1 MTTRR
6 FRTSSSASIAGADR
20 SITNLFASISNE
32 ECRHDVTKLYEGRLR
47 SHARNF
53 EGMKRKW
60 EGFTGVPLPKKLKTS
75 SDAAHASASSAPAVA
90 SSVVPPAAT
99 LPCVET
105 DEANN
110 ESIGKE
116 NSNNVKVDNVEHDN
130 TKTAIGDSAALKK
143 PEVLAATKTKK
154 ATASST
160 TKVDTRPTTAQPTA
174 AAQSKQTT
182 AASQQPPPP
191 LPHHPHDDI
200 DVDNLK
206 WNDLRKIVKQ
216 HGLST
221 AGRKFELQER
231 LRSHLEEER
240 RVRLVEWNEVH
251 GGGVVEEEVEE
262 EVCDEVMEEEKKVE
276 ENEEVV
282 ETEVT
287 KEEEAVKPAEE
298 VEEEKADD
306 DVVAMEEDVQEEKPA
321 KSVEASSSS
330 GGGGGKVMSM
340 VRQLSAKNEEIM
352 GGGEAMMPATTSRT
366 YETARKVTDE
376 EDSSKLYNAVVP
388 PPPPSSMK
396 KEPPKS
402 ALKPSKYAPAASSA
416 AIHST
421 PVDRAAGK
429 NLLASLKKDPPA
441 FATNDKKMS
450 SSKLEPNS
458 LQKTKLISSIIEETV
473 PSGTSSAFKSAK
485 VESAKLQEKKKNMAA
500 ASEARKARLAEMRE
514 KGLKSATKT
523 TNSAHP
529 KYATASS
536 TLKKMAAHSS
546 ASKPNNVKS
555 TSSSI
560 LRAKMNEKVAMAEKS
575 AATSAATATASSSV
589 AKPEPMPAVPSASSN
604 TSSISKFQHSTSVPP
619 SQLKSKKALKSIL
632 DPANTSPA
640 KKPAAVSKPKVEVEE
655 KPLSPMQTYDMSDR
669 EEESDESDSDDEYE
683 SQRPKK
689 KVPEWAQR
697 HNLHRALE
705 RQFADGPNRL
715 DPDKIFGEVLTCNLE
730 EIFDKKKS
738 RYQRRTSSGNWTKD
752 HVTIA
757 EKLTY
762 KRTMGYQK

>member
-75 SDAAHASASSAPAVA
+75 SDAADASASASSAPAVA
-90 SSVVPPAAT
+90 SSVVPPAAA
-99 LPCVET
+99 LPCAET

-110 ESIGKE
+110 ESIGKG
-116 NSNNVKVDNVEHDN
+116 NSNNAKVDNVEHDT
-130 TKTAIGDSAALKK
+130 TKTAIDDSAALKK
-143 PEVLAATKTKK
+143 PEVLAATNTKK
-154 ATASST
+154 ATAPST
-160 TKVDTRPTTAQPTA
+160 NEVDTRPT

-251 GGGVVEEEVEE
+251 GGGVVEEVVEE

-287 KEEEAVKPAEE
+287 KEEEEVVKPAEE

-306 DVVAMEEDVQEEKPA
+306 DVVAMEEDIEEEKPA
-321 KSVEASSSS
+321 KSIEASSSS

-340 VRQLSAKNEEIM
+340 VRQLSAKNEQIV

-366 YETARKVTDE
+366 YETARKVTEE

-402 ALKPSKYAPAASSA
+402 ALKPSKYATAASSA

-441 FATNDKKMS
+441 FATNDKKIMS

-575 AATSAATATASSSV
+575 AATSAATASSSI

-640 KKPAAVSKPKVEVEE
+640 KKAAAVSKPKVEE

-683 SQRPKK
+683 TQRPKK